1 MNNINKKLVSSQV
14 EDDLAHFI
22 MKECRVGDRLPNEF
36 QLAEKFHTS
45 RSTIREVV
53 KSLASQGILE
63 VRQGSGTYVTALER
77 VDDDPLHLSRHKDK
91 YRLALELFRYAVES
105 RLQWSPSEMRDY
117 LSMEI
122 VTLLCLRPV
131 LRYIRFPSGM
141 VPERSLFYIAWQLY
155 PRTKNKTVSDVDME
169 TYQMFLD
176 GRLYKMPKDFFS
188 GDKGFSRAKNCLIY
202 AVNTKLHFPSDDL
215 FSLYEFFATNECV
228 TFLGEMKL
236 MKVCRSLRMT
246 PLEYLHSA
254 LKETQRSEVLF
265 HYFSFLLRYA
275 PREKRENRD

>member
-1 MNNINKKLVSSQV
+1 MSYNLPAELI
-14 EDDLAHFI
+14 LAYDELYLGHT
-22 MKECRVGDRLPNEF
+22 ERLP
-36 QLAEKFHTS
+36 
-45 RSTIREVV
+45 
-53 KSLASQGILE
+53 
-63 VRQGSGTYVTALER
+63 
-77 VDDDPLHLSRHKDK
+77 LSFFDSHIPGNSH
-91 YRLALELFRYAVES
+91 RLALELFRYAVES

-176 GRLYKMPKDFFS
+176 ERLYKMPKDFFS

-275 PREKRENRD
+275 PREKRENRE